1 MTGTELGQGETAA
14 AAPAQIVARFREKW
28 ILAATIIAS
37 TMAFADMTIVNVA
50 LPVLQ
55 RELGISFSA
64 LQWVVESYTLMLS
77 TLVLVGGA
85 VGDIYGR
92 RRVFT
97 VGIVIFAIASAGCG
111 LSQSAGLLIAARAVQ
126 GMGAA
131 LMMPGSLAIVSA
143 SFPRDRQGHGIG
155 LWSSFTGMS
164 TALAPAL
171 GGWLINTLS
180 WHAAFLINLPLAVI
194 SLVITLRYV
203 PESRRER
210 QQRLDVTGM
219 LLVIVGLGALT
230 YGLIRAGEAGFGEVR
245 SLGPILVG
253 IVALALLI
261 FVESRAADP
270 MIPLPLFRLPGF
282 STIQAFT
289 FLLWAALHGTTFF
302 VPLRL
307 MQVHGFAPTQA
318 GAALLPLVVT
328 SSLLSRYFGRL
339 TDRIAPRTLLVAGA
353 CLTGSGFLYLAT
365 PDSHAHYILGFF
377 PALLLMGLGMGV
389 CQVSVT
395 VVAMNAAGRSN
406 VGTSS
411 AINNAAART
420 GGLMAIAVFGL
431 ILVNGYDDALARS
444 LHGAGLPAAV
454 QSALEQQHGK
464 LAGSV
469 LPAGLA
475 PDQHQLAAAIIA
487 DSFVAGY
494 RRAMAVAAAMAFAS
508 ALLAAR
514 CLAKGQS
521 R

>member
-1 MTGTELGQGETAA
+1 MTGTELGRDETS
-14 AAPAQIVARFREKW
+14 APAQAVPRLQEKW
-28 ILAATIIAS
+28 ILAATVIAS

-55 RELGISFSA
+55 RELGITFSE

-85 VGDIYGR
+85 IGDLYGR

-97 VGIVIFAIASAGCG
+97 IGIVIFAVASAGCG

-126 GMGAA
+126 GLGAA

-143 SFPRDRQGHGIG
+143 SFPRERQGHGISI
-155 LWSSFTGMS
+155 WSSFTGMS

-171 GGWLINTLS
+171 GGWLISTLS
-180 WHAAFLINLPLAVI
+180 WHAVFLLNLPLAVI

-210 QQRLDVTGM
+210 QQRLDLTGM

-230 YGLIRAGEAGFGEVR
+230 YGLIRAGESGFGDVW
-245 SLGPILVG
+245 SFCPLFVG
-253 IVALALLI
+253 IVALALL
-261 FVESRAADP
+261 VLAESHAKDP

-282 STIQAFT
+282 SAIQIFT

-339 TDRIAPRTLLVAGA
+339 TDRIAPRTFLVAGA
-353 CLTGSGFLYLAT
+353 CLTGAGFLYLVI
-365 PDSHAHYILGFF
+365 PDPTTRYLVGFF

-395 VVAMNAAGRSN
+395 VVAINAAGRSN

-420 GGLMAIAVFGL
+420 GGLVAIAVFGL
-431 ILVNGYDDALARS
+431 ILVTGYDDALANG
-444 LHGAGLPAAV
+444 LHEAGLPTAV
-454 QSALEQQHGK
+454 QLALEEQHGK
-464 LAGSV
+464 LAASV
-469 LPAGLA
+469 VPVGLT
-475 PDQHQLAAAIIA
+475 PEQHRLTTMII
-487 DSFVAGY
+487 
-494 RRAMAVAAAMAFAS
+494 
-508 ALLAAR
+508 
-514 CLAKGQS
+514 
-521 R
+521 

>member
-1 MTGTELGQGETAA
+1 
-14 AAPAQIVARFREKW
+14 
-28 ILAATIIAS
+28 
-37 TMAFADMTIVNVA
+37 
-50 LPVLQ
+50 
-55 RELGISFSA
+55 
-64 LQWVVESYTLMLS
+64 
-77 TLVLVGGA
+77 
-85 VGDIYGR
+85 
-92 RRVFT
+92 
-97 VGIVIFAIASAGCG
+97 
-111 LSQSAGLLIAARAVQ
+111 
-126 GMGAA
+126 
-131 LMMPGSLAIVSA
+131 
-143 SFPRDRQGHGIG
+143 
-155 LWSSFTGMS
+155 
-164 TALAPAL
+164 
-171 GGWLINTLS
+171 
-180 WHAAFLINLPLAVI
+180 
-194 SLVITLRYV
+194 
-203 PESRRER
+203 
-210 QQRLDVTGM
+210 
-219 LLVIVGLGALT
+219 
-230 YGLIRAGEAGFGEVR
+230 
-245 SLGPILVG
+245 LGPILVG